1 MPIGTITRPRRKSK
15 RQGDLVEPIH
25 KQSKDR
31 AQGTLAWMIQKWDS
45 WPSKFGPPTQAPS
58 LLPVHQHEV
67 ILQQRALGVGPHHTH
82 QAAGM
87 QLLILV
93 EGMRQLVHSLMGGGE
108 GRSGLRPS
116 WLLLPQGRLPVLP
129 GMAQWP
135 ETAGHFASPFPSL
148 HTLKSRAGVARRT
161 NYSSLLSQASSSDSA
176 LKLAVLCSKSL

>member
-1 MPIGTITRPRRKSK
+1 M
-15 RQGDLVEPIH
+15 H

-31 AQGTLAWMIQKWDS
+31 VQGTLAWMIQKWDS
-45 WPSKFGPPTQAPS
+45 WPSRFGLPTQAPS

-93 EGMRQLVHSLMGGGE
+93 EGMRQLVHGLMGGGE

-116 WLLLPQGRLPVLP
+116 W
-129 GMAQWP
+129 
-135 ETAGHFASPFPSL
+135 
-148 HTLKSRAGVARRT
+148 
-161 NYSSLLSQASSSDSA
+161 
-176 LKLAVLCSKSL
+176 